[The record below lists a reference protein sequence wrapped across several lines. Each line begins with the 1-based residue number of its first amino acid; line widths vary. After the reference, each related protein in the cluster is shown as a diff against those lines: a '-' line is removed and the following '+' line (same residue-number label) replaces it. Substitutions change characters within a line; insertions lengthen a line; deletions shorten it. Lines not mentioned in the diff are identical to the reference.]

1 MDCPRPP
8 VRGMGAHV
16 CVFFPQSSPW
26 PLSGRHA
33 VGSNK
38 PMTRTRPT
46 PDGRDR
52 LSGTPDALSPTPVVD
67 GLLRRVQTVRAAC
80 RLSALVVWIPLSVGF
95 EACLLLVPGTVKIR
109 WTRVI
114 WGVLCKIL
122 GLRIRV
128 VGQRTGTVGGVA
140 ARKRGER
147 PVIYVSNHMSWLD
160 VPVLGTLLPSVFV
173 AKGDIEKWPVM
184 GLISQIGRTIFVSRQ
199 RSTTGRERDEMIRR
213 MVEGDNLVL
222 FPEGTSSDGSRV
234 LPFMSAFFAIAKLPR
249 LKDEHK
255 GALPITYDSGMTPLI
270 QPISLAY
277 DQLEGL
283 PIGRF
288 RRPVFSWYGDMDLG
302 PHVWSLLQWKHGR
315 ATVVLHDP
323 LDPDLFPSRK
333 ALAQA
338 TWKAVAQGAADLRQ
352 NRTPSIQPGRF
363 DPATLPVA
371 FLPPRVRKAKA
382 LLDRMASFFSS

>member
-1 MDCPRPP
+1 M
-8 VRGMGAHV
+8 
-16 CVFFPQSSPW
+16 
-26 PLSGRHA
+26 PLS
-33 VGSNK
+33 
-38 PMTRTRPT
+38 PMPWA
-46 PDGRDR
+46 DGFF
-52 LSGTPDALSPTPVVD
+52 
-67 GLLRRVQTVRAAC
+67 RRIQAARAAF
-80 RLSALVVWIPLSVGF
+80 RLGALVVWVPLSVGF

-128 VGQRTGTVGGVA
+128 VGERTGTVGGLA

-234 LPFMSAFFAIAKLPR
+234 LPFMSAFFAIAKLPK
-249 LKDEHK
+249 LKDENGK
-255 GALPITYDSGMTPLI
+255 SVLPITYDSGMTPLI
-270 QPISLAY
+270 QPVSLVY

-302 PHVWSLLQWKHGR
+302 PHVWALLQWKHSR

-338 TWKAVAQGAADLRQ
+338 TWKAVAQGAAELRQ

-363 DPATLPVA
+363 DPATLPVS

-382 LLDRMASFFSS
+382 LLDRVATFFSSLR

>member
-1 MDCPRPP
+1 
-8 VRGMGAHV
+8 
-16 CVFFPQSSPW
+16 
-26 PLSGRHA
+26 
-33 VGSNK
+33 
-38 PMTRTRPT
+38 MTRTRPT

-52 LSGTPDALSPTPVVD
+52 LSGTPDALSPIPVVD

-338 TWKAVAQGAADLRQ
+338 TWKAVAHGAADLRQ